1 MSERHAFGPS
11 LRRARLQRGIS
22 LDQVAAATKISA
34 DLWSGLE
41 ENDLS
46 RWPGGL
52 YARAYIRAY
61 AVEIGIDPEATVDEF
76 CRCFPVGDRR
86 AGRIVREQAAL
97 IGHESTW
104 RDDLAG
110 VDADRRAEPAIADRV
125 PLAFRRGGRVLAA
138 CGDLC
143 AVFVLSTAGALL
155 LPVKWTVSA
164 IVCTLLYHTVSLVVL
179 GSTPTVWAI
188 DTHLALRRPSERR
201 AQKAR
206 LLRLPG
212 GSEPRKA

>member
-1 MSERHAFGPS
+1 MPLQARIASFIKVPRPGPS
-11 LRRARLQRGIS
+11 
-22 LDQVAAATKISA
+22 SA
-34 DLWSGLE
+34 MVTGFGSSMDCH
-41 ENDLS
+41 
-46 RWPGGL
+46 
-52 YARAYIRAY
+52 I
-61 AVEIGIDPEATVDEF
+61 
-76 CRCFPVGDRR
+76 
-86 AGRIVREQAAL
+86 IVREQAAL

-110 VDADRRAEPAIADRV
+110 VDADRRAEPAIVDPV

-143 AVFVLSTAGALL
+143 AVLLLSTAGALL
-155 LPVKWTVSA
+155 LPVRWTVSA
-164 IVCTLLYHTVSLVVL
+164 IVCALLYHTVSLVVL

-188 DTHLALRRPSERR
+188 DTHLALRHPSDRR

-212 GSEPRKA
+212 GSEPHKA

>member
-1 MSERHAFGPS
+1 MSERHAFGPT
-11 LRRARLQRGIS
+11 LRRARLNRGIS

-46 RWPGGL
+46 RWPTGL

-61 AVEIGIDPEATVDEF
+61 ADEIGIDPEATVDEF

-104 RDDLAG
+104 RDDLVG
-110 VDADRRAEPAIADRV
+110 VDTDRRADRAAAEPV

-138 CGDLC
+138 CADLS
-143 AVFVLSTAGALL
+143 AVFTLATVVAFL
-155 LPVKWTVSA
+155 LPVKWSLSA
-164 IVCTLLYHTVSLVVL
+164 LVCALLYHARVADRPRQHAHGL
-179 GSTPTVWAI
+179 GDRHAP
-188 DTHLALRRPSERR
+188 R
-201 AQKAR
+201 APAS
-206 LLRLPG
+206 G
-212 GSEPRKA
+212 